1 MAKNIE
7 NNSTEEKILEAAKKV
22 FIQKGMY
29 GARMQEIAD
38 EAGINKALLHYYFR
52 SKDQLFE
59 AIFQEAFTEFIPKA
73 FSVFESEKPF
83 EEKLKSFVANYI
95 DVLSAN
101 PYLPIFMLNEINQN
115 PTRLGHMVNMMGII
129 KEKVSIELKV
139 NEEAGK
145 YRAMD
150 TVQLLTMIIGM
161 TLFPYLARPIMKGA
175 FVLDDETF
183 LDFLEERKIL
193 IPEIIMNYLKI
204 KD

>member
-1 MAKNIE
+1 MAKNIK
-7 NNSTEEKILEAAKKV
+7 NSSTEEKILEAAKKV

-59 AIFQEAFTEFIPKA
+59 AIFQEAFTEFVPKA
-73 FSVFESEKPF
+73 FSVFQSEKPF

-115 PTRLGHMVNMMGII
+115 PTRLGQMVNMMGII

-175 FVLDDETF
+175 FALDDETF
-183 LDFLEERKIL
+183 HDFLEERKIL

-204 KD
+204 KN